1 MSFKDALAKARAAR
15 PEPTLVG
22 VAVGDEL
29 YNVEVVRLDGMD
41 WAGIVA
47 ECPISD
53 PAQAKLGFD
62 ANKAALLACR
72 RHSRLLGDDGEPVE
86 MIFTRDKAGAVT
98 EDSWADLFTTL
109 SGDEVRGLAATWWA
123 MNVLDPNQ
131 RVAELKKASAGGGKT
146 S

>member
-1 MSFKDALAKARAAR
+1 MSFKDALAKARAER
-15 PEPTLVG
+15 PAPTLVP

-41 WAGIVA
+41 WAGVVA

-53 PAQAKLGFD
+53 PAQARLGFD
-62 ANKAALLACR
+62 ANKAALLACSR
-72 RHSRLLGDDGEPVE
+72 YARLLDGDEPVE
-86 MIFTRDKAGAVT
+86 DV
-98 EDSWADLFTTL
+98 EWPDLFQAL
-109 SGDEVRGLAATWWA
+109 SGEEVRGLAATWWS
-123 MNVLDPNQ
+123 MNVFDPNQ